1 MLVFMSPVSLVVA
14 INRCLV
20 LPPLLYWLAQE
31 RNWVRTHG
39 SVSQR
44 AVNYV
49 GSPFFSGAVALPNSV
64 DDYVK
69 GCYMWSM

>member
-1 MLVFMSPVSLVVA
+1 MLVFMNPVSLVVA
-14 INRCLV
+14 INICLV

-49 GSPFFSGAVALPNSV
+49 GSPFSQEQWPYPTLL
-64 DDYVK
+64 
-69 GCYMWSM
+69 MTM